1 MSVLPIREV
10 ELGRG
15 GSRPDT
21 PPSPQAHEVKT
32 VLRARSVLVLHG
44 LDSQALA
51 EASHHLRASYA
62 LKHGIQ
68 AYVGEMIGSKLAR
81 LPMRRFRLFA
91 HMASTQIIDVPE
103 GHQETHLDDYLARYD
118 HRHMPERV
126 ELIQGRADDELV
138 YFL

>member
-1 MSVLPIREV
+1 MSTTLIQAVEV
-10 ELGRG
+10 GLG
-15 GSRPDT
+15 GSQPDK
-21 PPSPQAHEVKT
+21 PPSRLADDGKT
-32 VLRARSVLVLHG
+32 VLQARSLLIQHD
-44 LDSQALA
+44 LDSPALA
-51 EASHHLRASYA
+51 EAIHHLRASFA
-62 LKHGIQ
+62 LKHGLQ

-91 HMASTQIIDVPE
+91 HMTSTQIIDVPE